1 MIEKTIE
8 RAREMCR
15 VFKCMIKGAKA
26 CVLDLTV
33 FLFPPPVYSL
43 YMFLFSCELGGCG
56 LSSKPY
62 GLKCDSSGFLG
73 AMS

>member
-8 RAREMCR
+8 RAREMYR

-33 FLFPPPVYSL
+33 FLFSPRLQPLHISV
-43 YMFLFSCELGGCG
+43 
-56 LSSKPY
+56 
-62 GLKCDSSGFLG
+62 
-73 AMS
+73 

>member
-8 RAREMCR
+8 RAREMYR

-33 FLFPPPVYSL
+33 FLFSPPVYSL
-43 YMFLFSCELGGCG
+43 YIFLFSCELGG
-56 LSSKPY
+56 
-62 GLKCDSSGFLG
+62 
-73 AMS
+73 

>member
-8 RAREMCR
+8 RAREMYR

-33 FLFPPPVYSL
+33 FLFFPPFTAFTCFCLAVNWVVEGSQENP
-43 YMFLFSCELGGCG
+43 M
-56 LSSKPY
+56 
-62 GLKCDSSGFLG
+62 
-73 AMS
+73 A